1 MSPLITFPALFHPVS
16 LNRFFF
22 GSLFHNSVC
31 YDICQRMRITLI
43 AVGTKMAGWVEQ
55 GYAEYARRL
64 PADCALQLLEIPAGK
79 RGKGA
84 DIARITQQEGEKM
97 LAAVPK
103 GARIVTLE
111 VTGRAWTTEALATE
125 LDVWLHDGRDVA
137 LLVGGPEGLSA
148 ECVARAEQRWSL
160 SNLTL
165 PHPLVRIV
173 VAEQLYRAWSI
184 LQNHPYHR

>member
-1 MSPLITFPALFHPVS
+1 
-16 LNRFFF
+16 
-22 GSLFHNSVC
+22 
-31 YDICQRMRITLI
+31 MRISLI
-43 AVGTKMAGWVEQ
+43 AVGTRMPAWVTQ

-64 PADCALQLLEIPAGK
+64 PADCALRLVEIPAGK

-97 LAAVPK
+97 LAALPK
-103 GARIVTLE
+103 RARVVALD
-111 VTGRAWTTEALATE
+111 VKGRPWSTEILSQE
-125 LDVWLHDGRDVA
+125 LDAWRHDGRDVA
-137 LLVGGPEGLSA
+137 LLVGGPEGLA
-148 ECVARAEQRWSL
+148 PECMARAEQRWSL

-184 LQNHPYHR
+184 LHNHPYHR

>member
-1 MSPLITFPALFHPVS
+1 
-16 LNRFFF
+16 
-22 GSLFHNSVC
+22 
-31 YDICQRMRITLI
+31 MRIALI
-43 AVGTKMAGWVEQ
+43 AVGNKMPVWVEQ
-55 GYAEYARRL
+55 GYAEYARRF
-64 PADCALQLLEIPAGK
+64 PADCALQLVEIAAGK

-84 DIARITQQEGEKM
+84 DVTRITQQEGEKM

-111 VTGRAWTTEALATE
+111 VTGRAWTTEVLSTE
-125 LDVWLHDGRDVA
+125 LDHWLHDGRDVA
-137 LLVGGPEGLSA
+137 LLVGGPEGLA
-148 ECVARAEQRWSL
+148 PECVAAAEQRWSL

-165 PHPLVRIV
+165 PHPLARIV

>member
-1 MSPLITFPALFHPVS
+1 
-16 LNRFFF
+16 
-22 GSLFHNSVC
+22 
-31 YDICQRMRITLI
+31 MRISLI
-43 AVGTKMAGWVEQ
+43 AVGNKMPAWVEQ
-55 GYAEYARRL
+55 GYQEYARRM
-64 PADCALQLLEIPAGK
+64 PADCNLQLVEIAAGK
-79 RGKGA
+79 RGKSA

-97 LAAVPK
+97 LAAAPK

-111 VTGRAWTTEALATE
+111 VTGRAWTTEVLSTE
-125 LDVWLHDGRDVA
+125 LDSWLHDGRDVA
-137 LLVGGPEGLSA
+137 LLVGGPEGLASA
-148 ECVARAEQRWSL
+148 CVAKAEQRWSL

>member
-1 MSPLITFPALFHPVS
+1 
-16 LNRFFF
+16 
-22 GSLFHNSVC
+22 
-31 YDICQRMRITLI
+31 MRISLI
-43 AVGTKMAGWVEQ
+43 AVGTKMPGWVEQ

>member
-1 MSPLITFPALFHPVS
+1 M
-16 LNRFFF
+16 
-22 GSLFHNSVC
+22 
-31 YDICQRMRITLI
+31 RMTLI
-43 AVGTKMAGWVEQ
+43 AVGTKMSTWVEQ

-64 PADCALQLLEIPAGK
+64 PADCVLQLVEISSGK

-111 VTGRAWTTEALATE
+111 VTGKAWTTEALATE
-125 LDVWLHDGRDVA
+125 LDGWLHDGRDVA

-148 ECVARAEQRWSL
+148 DCIARSEQRWSL
-160 SNLTL
+160 SSLTL

-173 VAEQLYRAWSI
+173 VAEQIYRAWSI

>member
-1 MSPLITFPALFHPVS
+1 MHIS
-16 LNRFFF
+16 
-22 GSLFHNSVC
+22 
-31 YDICQRMRITLI
+31 LI
-43 AVGTKMAGWVEQ
+43 AVGTKMSAWVEQ

-64 PADCALQLLEIPAGK
+64 PADCRLQLVEIPAGK

-84 DIARITQQEGEKM
+84 DIARITRQEGAKM

-111 VTGRAWTTEALATE
+111 VTGRAWTTEALSVE
-125 LDVWLHDGRDVA
+125 LDTWLHDGRDVA
-137 LLVGGPEGLSA
+137 LLVGGPEGLAA
-148 ECVARAEQRWSL
+148 ECVAAAEQRWSL

>member
-1 MSPLITFPALFHPVS
+1 MPA
-16 LNRFFF
+16 
-22 GSLFHNSVC
+22 
-31 YDICQRMRITLI
+31 
-43 AVGTKMAGWVEQ
+43 WVAQ

-64 PADCALQLLEIPAGK
+64 PADCALRLVEIPAGK

-84 DIARITQQEGEKM
+84 DIVRITQQEGEKM

-103 GARIVTLE
+103 WARVVALDVKGRPWSTE
-111 VTGRAWTTEALATE
+111 VLSRE
-125 LDVWLHDGRDVA
+125 LDAWRHDGRDVA
-137 LLVGGPEGLSA
+137 LLVGGPEGLA
-148 ECVARAEQRWSL
+148 PECVARAEQRWSL

-184 LQNHPYHR
+184 LHNHPYHR

>member
-1 MSPLITFPALFHPVS
+1 M
-16 LNRFFF
+16 
-22 GSLFHNSVC
+22 
-31 YDICQRMRITLI
+31 TLI
-43 AVGTKMAGWVEQ
+43 AVGTRMPAWVEQ

-64 PADCALQLLEIPAGK
+64 PADCALQLVEIPAGK

-103 GARIVTLE
+103 GARIVSLE
-111 VTGRAWTTEALATE
+111 VTGRAWSTEALAAE
-125 LDVWLHDGRDVA
+125 LDGWLHDGRDVA

-148 ECVARAEQRWSL
+148 DCVAQAEQCWSL

-173 VAEQLYRAWSI
+173 VAEQLYRAWSV

>member
-1 MSPLITFPALFHPVS
+1 
-16 LNRFFF
+16 
-22 GSLFHNSVC
+22 
-31 YDICQRMRITLI
+31 MRITLI
-43 AVGTKMAGWVEQ
+43 AVGTKMSNWVEQ
-55 GYAEYARRL
+55 GYQEYARRL
-64 PADCALQLLEIPAGK
+64 PADCALQLVEIPAGK

-84 DIARITQQEGEKM
+84 DIARVTQQEGEKM

-103 GARIVTLE
+103 GACIVTLE
-111 VTGRAWTTEALATE
+111 VTGRAWSTETLSIE
-125 LDVWLHDGRDVA
+125 LNNWLHDGRDVA
-137 LLVGGPEGLSA
+137 LLVGGPEGLAA
-148 ECVARAEQRWSL
+148 ECVAQAEQRWSL